1 MRSLTEER
9 KKAIELK
16 QQMASHPLVRV
27 GLGTCGIA
35 AGGDKVW
42 AVLDQEI
49 RSREL
54 DVNMVSTG
62 CIGMCFAEPLVEVCL
77 PGQPRIIYGN
87 VTPEIAAA
95 IVRLHLQGGSLLRN
109 NVIAQDPGD
118 LTPFPEIPLLNETPF
133 YAKQKRNALRRCGL
147 INPDRIE
154 DYLAA
159 DGYKA
164 LEKALAGMAPLD
176 VINEIKASGLRG
188 RGGGGFPTGRK
199 WEAAYNAPTGKKYVV
214 CNADEGDP
222 GAFMDRSVM
231 EGDPHTMIEG
241 MMLCAYAIGA
251 DEGYIYVR
259 AEYPLAIRRLK
270 KAISD
275 AEKMGILGDN
285 ILGTDFSFR
294 LNIAQGAGAFV
305 CGEETALLAS
315 IEGRRGMPRPRPPY
329 PAQSGLWGKPT
340 NINNVE
346 TYANIPGIIANGA
359 SAFAALGT
367 ESSGG
372 TKVFAL
378 TGRVNRTGLAE
389 VPIGISLREIVFDVA
404 GGVQNDRQFKAVQIG
419 GPSGGCIPAEH
430 LDTPVDYSTLL
441 SLGAMMGS
449 GGLVVM
455 DERTCMVD
463 VARYFLTFTQEESC
477 GKCAP
482 CREGTKRML
491 EILERICAGKGQ
503 PGDMELL
510 QELGEVIKN
519 TSLCGLGQSAPNP
532 VLATLKYFRHEYEEH
547 IEYKQCRAGVCTAM
561 LGFAID
567 SDRCKGCTLCQQVCP
582 TGAISG
588 EKKKAHY
595 IDPEKCIKCGA
606 CSAQCKFSAI
616 HRVGAA

>member
-1 MRSLTEER
+1 MRSLAEER

-16 QQMASHPLVRV
+16 QQMESKPLVRV

-42 AVLDQEI
+42 AVLDQES
-49 RSREL
+49 RNREL

-87 VTPEIAAA
+87 VTPEVAAA
-95 IVRLHLQGGSLLRN
+95 IVRLHLQGGSLVRN

-159 DGYKA
+159 DGYQA
-164 LEKALAGMAPLD
+164 LEKALAGMTPLD
-176 VINEIKASGLRG
+176 VINEIKASNLRG

-199 WEAAYNAPTGKKYVV
+199 WEAAYNAPAGKKYVI

-259 AEYPLAIRRLK
+259 AEYPLAIKRLK

-275 AEKMGILGDN
+275 AEKMGLLGDN
-285 ILGTDFSFR
+285 ILGSDFSFH

-346 TYANIPGIIANGA
+346 TYANISGIIANGA
-359 SAFAALGT
+359 SAFTALGT

-491 EILERICAGKGQ
+491 EILERICAGEGR

-606 CSAQCKFSAI
+606 CSAQCKFQAI

>member
-1 MRSLTEER
+1 MRSLAEER

-16 QQMASHPLVRV
+16 QQMESKPLVRV

-42 AVLDQEI
+42 AVLDQES
-49 RSREL
+49 RNREL

-87 VTPEIAAA
+87 VTPEVAAA
-95 IVRLHLQGGSLLRN
+95 IVRLHLQGGSLVRN

-159 DGYKA
+159 DGYQA
-164 LEKALAGMAPLD
+164 LEKALAGMTPLD
-176 VINEIKASGLRG
+176 VINEIKASNLRG

-199 WEAAYNAPTGKKYVV
+199 WEAAYNAPAGKKYVI

-259 AEYPLAIRRLK
+259 AEYPLAIKRLK
-270 KAISD
+270 KAIND
-275 AEKMGILGDN
+275 AQKMGLLGDN
-285 ILGTDFSFR
+285 ILGSDFSFR

-346 TYANIPGIIANGA
+346 TYANISGIIANGA
-359 SAFAALGT
+359 SAFTALGT

-491 EILERICAGKGQ
+491 EILERICAGEGR
-503 PGDMELL
+503 PGDIELL

-547 IEYKQCRAGVCTAM
+547 IEYKQCRAGACTAL

-595 IDPEKCIKCGA
+595 IDEEKCIKCGA
-606 CSAQCKFSAI
+606 CSAQCKFQAI